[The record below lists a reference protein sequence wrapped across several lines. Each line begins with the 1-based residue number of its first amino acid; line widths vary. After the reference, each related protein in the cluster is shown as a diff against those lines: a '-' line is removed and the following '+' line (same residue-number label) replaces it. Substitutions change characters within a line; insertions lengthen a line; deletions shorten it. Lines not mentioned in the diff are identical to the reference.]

1 MNSTSSSPRRLTRST
16 TDKKLGG
23 VAAGLADYF
32 NLDPLLVRV
41 GFVVTTLLSGAGLI
55 AYLALLAFAPRDSD
69 APASASGS
77 HAVATA

>member
-1 MNSTSSSPRRLTRST
+1 MNSTSSSPRRLTRSS

-55 AYLALLAFAPRDSD
+55 AYLALLAFAPRDD
-69 APASASGS
+69 APTAGS